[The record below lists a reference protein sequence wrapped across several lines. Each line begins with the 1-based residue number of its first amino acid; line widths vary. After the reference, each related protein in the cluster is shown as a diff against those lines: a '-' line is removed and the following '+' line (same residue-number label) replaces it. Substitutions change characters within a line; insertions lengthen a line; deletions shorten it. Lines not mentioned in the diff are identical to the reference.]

1 MLKGTYL
8 WLTTDAQ
15 WINVVVWFK
24 TINKLDFGLLMVHNW
39 RLNCICFKMWSI
51 WIKEL
56 VITDKGTLLSNE
68 DSWCFLPLLVLSPLC
83 LGLAVYNMWSA
94 TILVT
99 IDVRASARL
108 LYNAF
113 RWGFS
118 PPRWPFKKKRFLRRV
133 SYQNCPIHILYM
145 THISFYVYIYV
156 VYAFSSPTDQS
167 KGQKHYFLPFF
178 ICHNAQNDG
187 DH

>member
-56 VITDKGTLLSNE
+56 MINGKGTLLTNE
-68 DSWCFLPLLVLSPLC
+68 DSWDGLVL
-83 LGLAVYNMWSA
+83 
-94 TILVT
+94 TIVLF
-99 IDVRASARL
+99 I
-108 LYNAF
+108 Y
-113 RWGFS
+113 
-118 PPRWPFKKKRFLRRV
+118 
-133 SYQNCPIHILYM
+133 ILYM
-145 THISFYVYIYV
+145 THISL
-156 VYAFSSPTDQS
+156 YAYTICSV
-167 KGQKHYFLPFF
+167 GLFLHQPINPKVKSIISCLFF
-178 ICHNAQNDG
+178 CHNAKNDG

>member
-68 DSWCFLPLLVLSPLC
+68 DSWCFSPLLVLSLLC

-108 LYNAF
+108 LYQCIQV
-113 RWGFS
+113 GI
-118 PPRWPFKKKRFLRRV
+118 PPQWHFKKKFTVAQWRTICSNNSGVIVHFASR
-133 SYQNCPIHILYM
+133 
-145 THISFYVYIYV
+145 TSFWLW
-156 VYAFSSPTDQS
+156 ATR
-167 KGQKHYFLPFF
+167 
-178 ICHNAQNDG
+178 N
-187 DH
+187 